1 MRPIISVLV
10 IREDDIFS
18 ETLRAADVGV
28 TNLPLIRT
36 EAIDNQSD
44 LFRTIENINKY
55 DGLFFTSP
63 SAAEIFTKEF
73 KNAGPFHGK
82 IYAMGLRSKEVL
94 ERLGSNVE
102 FDPAVS
108 SAAELVSFYG
118 DELHG
123 KSFLFVRGDR
133 SMQTIPNM
141 LKSRSRVDEVVVY
154 RTVHVQPSETEIKT
168 VKKHLDGGEFRWISF
183 FSPSAIDAFLGLF
196 GDRVVASVAA
206 IGSTTARRAA
216 DQGMNVE
223 FVSPRSTAA
232 DFAKSFLSHL
242 NGTQS

>member
-18 ETLRAADVGV
+18 ETLRAADVEV

-36 EAIDNQSD
+36 EPIDNQGE
-44 LFRTIENINKY
+44 LFRSIENINKY

-73 KNAGPFHGK
+73 NNAGPFHGK

-94 ERLGSNVE
+94 ESLGSNIE

-108 SAAELVSFYG
+108 TAAELVSLYG
-118 DELHG
+118 DELHR
-123 KSFLFVRGDR
+123 KRFLFVRGDR

-141 LKSRSRVDEVVVY
+141 LRSRSEVDEVVVY
-154 RTVHVQPSETEIKT
+154 RTVQVQPSETEIKA
-168 VKKHLDGGEFRWISF
+168 VREHLDGSKFEWIAF
-183 FSPSAIDAFLGLF
+183 FSPSAIDAFIDLF
-196 GDRVVASVAA
+196 GDRVIASVAA

-216 DQGMNVE
+216 DHGMNVE
-223 FVSPRSTAA
+223 FVSPSSTATA
-232 DFAKSFLSHL
+232 FARSFLTHL